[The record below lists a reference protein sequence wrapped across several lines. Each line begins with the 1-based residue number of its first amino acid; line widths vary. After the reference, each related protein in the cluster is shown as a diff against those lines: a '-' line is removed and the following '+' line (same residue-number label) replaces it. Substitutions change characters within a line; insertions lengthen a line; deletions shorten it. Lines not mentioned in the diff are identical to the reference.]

1 MILTRTYPTTNA
13 SYLEN
18 SSATEST
25 SSISIGSDDESPKA
39 ALIRSAASCVEP
51 VDVPKK
57 MPTTVYK
64 DILEFKYVRYESL
77 R

>member
-1 MILTRTYPTTNA
+1 MILTRTFPTTNA

-25 SSISIGSDDESPKA
+25 SSISIGSDAASSPKA

-51 VDVPKK
+51 VLVPKK
-57 MPTTVYK
+57 IPT
-64 DILEFKYVRYESL
+64 II
-77 R
+77 